1 LSFLVNLN
9 FKRREKRA
17 SIIIRAR
24 QVIPA
29 LPANQLATLR
39 LEPLGT
45 NRAET
50 DGVLFG
56 TLLLAGIRAQY
67 ATIRIYMHSSLH
79 GPKVIAQPG

>member
-1 LSFLVNLN
+1 LSLIVNLN
-9 FKRREKRA
+9 FQRREKRA
-17 SIIIRAR
+17 SIIVRAR

-50 DGVLFG
+50 DGVLTG
-56 TLLLAGIRAQY
+56 TMLLAGIRA
-67 ATIRIYMHSSLH
+67 
-79 GPKVIAQPG
+79 